1 MGELDELAADVQ
13 TSGRTL
19 RRAAAR
25 GTLRARRVSAR
36 KVVVPVG
43 ERLYVRRHWPLLA
56 TLIQTLRTQPNVRLA
71 ALFGSAARG
80 EQSAG
85 SDLDIAVS
93 FRRDDHQARADLA
106 ELLERAS
113 GRSVQL
119 VSLDQAEESPLLL
132 ADLLHDGRVLVD
144 RDGEWR
150 RLKRSEPTIVRRAR
164 EQDAQLETAA
174 WEAPAA
180 LERIRRR
187 RTGRFGAGAAQ
198 SAP

>member
-1 MGELDELAADVQ
+1 MGDLDELAADVQ

-80 EQSAG
+80 EQSSG

-119 VSLDQAEESPLLL
+119 VSLDQAEEAPLLL

-187 RTGRFGAGAAQ
+187 GTGRFAAGAA
-198 SAP
+198 